1 MADILTLD
9 DSNWEAQLADK
20 ASLILF
26 SNGDGLRGDFDTA
39 FKKAAAENASIT
51 FARIN
56 PNASPQAAATF
67 NVGSKPVM
75 VAWYK
80 GESLVQRS
88 RPWGS
93 DVVLTIEML
102 TKAMNEDKA
111 MPANEPQNQTNGADY
126 GKPVNVTDNDFQ
138 EMVVDYSH
146 EKPILVDFW
155 AEWCGPCRQV
165 APILEKLAGD
175 FADDIRVAKVDVD
188 ANQGLAQ
195 AFRVMSIP
203 TIMAFKDGHLVFSQP
218 GAFPESAFRELIE
231 KLIELEIPE
240 DAGEQNPQ

>member
-1 MADILTLD
+1 MVDWKNPPRLFIPGPVKVNEDVLQ
-9 DSNWEAQLADK
+9 QLARPTLGHRGK
-20 ASLILF
+20 EYAVLH
-26 SNGDGLRGDFDTA
+26 GDTIDML
-39 FKKAAAENASIT
+39 KKAIS
-51 FARIN
+51 
-56 PNASPQAAATF
+56 
-67 NVGSKPVM
+67 
-75 VAWYK
+75 
-80 GESLVQRS
+80 
-88 RPWGS
+88 
-93 DVVLTIEML
+93 
-102 TKAMNEDKA
+102 EDNA
-111 MPANEPQNQTNGADY
+111 MPANESQNTSAAEH

-146 EKPILVDFW
+146 EKPVLVDFW

-203 TIMAFKDGHLVFSQP
+203 TIMAFKEGHLVFSQP
-218 GAFPESAFRELIE
+218 GAFPESAFRDLIQ

-240 DAGEQNPQ
+240 DAGEQAPQ

>member
-1 MADILTLD
+1 MAGILTLD

-20 ASLILF
+20 PSLILF

-39 FKKAAAENASIT
+39 FKKAAVENGGIT
-51 FARIN
+51 FARMD
-56 PNASPQAAATF
+56 PGASPQAAARF
-67 NVGSKPVM
+67 QIGSKPVM

-93 DVVLTIEML
+93 DVVLTIDML
-102 TKAMNEDKA
+102 KKAISEDNA
-111 MPANEPQNQTNGADY
+111 MPANESQNTSAAEH

-146 EKPILVDFW
+146 EKPVLVDFW

-203 TIMAFKDGHLVFSQP
+203 TIMAFKEGHLVFSQP
-218 GAFPESAFRELIE
+218 GAFPESAFRDLIQ

-240 DAGEQNPQ
+240 DAGEQAPQ